1 MSSRRSSASA
11 SSTYSNATRDEP
23 SLRGPLYL
31 DLITLRHDENDSE
44 RSSEEEYFFLVEK
57 DKREQDV
64 GGLLHIVGSGT
75 PEIYLQIMSNFC
87 PMKTKQYVRRQYLGM
102 VTGEIPFLE
111 IVNYAPL
118 CVTKDNTKIDR
129 AIYKRWKQDM
139 IRQALKHGV
148 LKT

>member
-1 MSSRRSSASA
+1 MSRSSQHSSA
-11 SSTYSNATRDEP
+11 SSTFSTCSKRVP
-23 SLRGPLYL
+23 SLKGPLYL
-31 DLITLRHDENDSE
+31 DLITLRHDDNGPE

-57 DKREQDV
+57 DKREKDL

-75 PEIYLQIMSNFC
+75 PDIYLQIMSNFC
-87 PMKTKQYVRRQYLGM
+87 PMKAKQYVRRQHLGI

-111 IVNYAPL
+111 VVNYAPL

-139 IRQALKHGV
+139 IRQALVHGV

>member
-1 MSSRRSSASA
+1 MSSSSQHSSSSSAH
-11 SSTYSNATRDEP
+11 STCSKNVP
-23 SLRGPLYL
+23 SLKGSLYL
-31 DLITLRHDENDSE
+31 DLVTLQHEDNGPE

-57 DKREQDV
+57 DKREQDI

-87 PMKTKQYVRRQYLGM
+87 PMKTKQYVRRQYLGE

-118 CVTKDNTKIDR
+118 CVTKTNTKIDR

-139 IRQALKHGV
+139 IRQALIHGV